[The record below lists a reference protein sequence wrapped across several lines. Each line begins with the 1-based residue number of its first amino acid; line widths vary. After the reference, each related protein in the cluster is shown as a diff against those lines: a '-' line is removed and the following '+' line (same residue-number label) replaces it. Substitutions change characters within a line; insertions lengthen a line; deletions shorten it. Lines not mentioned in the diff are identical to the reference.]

1 MATLERDE
9 SSLVRLHLLRD
20 EVGDVLR
27 VDDVADLK
35 VRAVAGE
42 TLSRILDVVRREETY
57 GY

>member
-1 MATLERDE
+1 VKEAVTRGAPVAILTN
-9 SSLVRLHLLRD
+9 
-20 EVGDVLR
+20 GDTR